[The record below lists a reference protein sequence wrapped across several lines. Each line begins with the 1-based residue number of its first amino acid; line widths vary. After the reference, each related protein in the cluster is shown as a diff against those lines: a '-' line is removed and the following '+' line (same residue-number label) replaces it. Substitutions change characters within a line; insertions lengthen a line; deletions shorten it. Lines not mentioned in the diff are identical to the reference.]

1 MQIIGINEMGHSS
14 GLETAYAERTLPL
27 LQDDETQRVWE
38 KWDVTYRDVIVLDG
52 ENKKVGVLNLTENS
66 LAEEENKA
74 TMEDL
79 FLTAGGIH

>member
-52 ENKKVGVLNLTENS
+52 ENKRWVCSTSQRIPWQRKKTKPPWRTFS
-66 LAEEENKA
+66 
-74 TMEDL
+74 
-79 FLTAGGIH
+79 